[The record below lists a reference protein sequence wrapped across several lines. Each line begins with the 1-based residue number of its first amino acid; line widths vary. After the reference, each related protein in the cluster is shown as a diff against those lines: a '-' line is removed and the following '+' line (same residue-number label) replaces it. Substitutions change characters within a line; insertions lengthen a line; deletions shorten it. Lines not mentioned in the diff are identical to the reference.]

1 MRYGKWKVRYHL
13 KCCVI
18 VNALIECKIAFFKV
32 VRQSLKSFYK
42 HPSQVQV
49 SIRTGSLCSRQNT
62 CLKPPYCSDRGT
74 RAPRL
79 AVSLPEL
86 TGHHNTSPTPTT

>member
-1 MRYGKWKVRYHL
+1 MVRYHL

-42 HPSQVQV
+42 MAKE
-49 SIRTGSLCSRQNT
+49 RGSGWYRSKEPVPVYDAFVGAGYLSNKTWPLQEESSYNNMIT
-62 CLKPPYCSDRGT
+62 FSMNGKYT
-74 RAPRL
+74 I
-79 AVSLPEL
+79 
-86 TGHHNTSPTPTT
+86 